1 MRRACCR
8 WPLRRLTQ
16 VGTRTEGHKGL
27 PVGERDKGLEPL
39 LRVEGGGGH
48 GWRRKHLCRVVVV
61 ATQAGGVKTIELRVR
76 GTDA

>member
-1 MRRACCR
+1 MGLAQRDIRDFQ
-8 WPLRRLTQ
+8 WEN
-16 VGTRTEGHKGL
+16 GTKDWSPSCESK
-27 PVGERDKGLEPL
+27 
-39 LRVEGGGGH
+39 GGGGH